1 MKKFNLKKTKFIIGG
16 SIVLLIFIA
25 NLAYSHFGY
34 GIQKNGILSIA
45 LATEKDTGCGKR
57 PDGTPYSLNECGKR
71 EKISEQDFTCN
82 GYERTFLEIKDKY
95 KYGSEFFDSLHLI
108 PTGSID
114 YYMYKY
120 KYKDFYNILPNV
132 MGTAQFLNS
141 YFPPFH
147 WDAYYDIPISAT
159 ISIEKQ
165 TCESTEDKKSGC
177 IDGTLPD
184 CSDVF
189 QTMVSW

>member
-1 MKKFNLKKTKFIIGG
+1 MRKFNLKKTKVIIGG
-16 SIVLLIFIA
+16 SIVLLVFIA

-34 GIQKNGILSIA
+34 GVKRNGILNVA

-57 PDGTPYSLNECGKR
+57 PDGTPHSLNECGKR
-71 EKISEQDFTCN
+71 EKISEQNFTCS
-82 GYERTFLEIKDKY
+82 GYERNYLQIKEEYFDKITY
-95 KYGSEFFDSLHLI
+95 I
-108 PTGSID
+108 PSGSID
-114 YYMYKY
+114 YYMYRDY
-120 KYKDFYNILPNV
+120 SEYYDILPKV
-132 MGTAQFLNS
+132 KGTTTFLVS
-141 YFPPFH
+141 YMPSFH

>member
-1 MKKFNLKKTKFIIGG
+1 MRKFNLKKTKVIIGG
-16 SIVLLIFIA
+16 SIVLLVFIA

-34 GIQKNGILSIA
+34 GVKRNGILNVA

-57 PDGTPYSLNECGKR
+57 PDGTPHSLNECGKR
-71 EKISEQDFTCN
+71 EKISEQNFTCS

-95 KYGSEFFDSLHLI
+95 KYGSEFFDSLYLI
-108 PTGSID
+108 PTGFID
-114 YYMYKY
+114 IYMYQRY
-120 KYKDFYNILPNV
+120 KSSYNTITSIR
-132 MGTAQFLNS
+132 GTTTFLVS
-141 YFPPFH
+141 YMPSFH

>member
-1 MKKFNLKKTKFIIGG
+1 MRKFNLKKTKVIIGG
-16 SIVLLIFIA
+16 SIVLLVFIA

-34 GIQKNGILSIA
+34 GVKRNGILNVA

-57 PDGTPYSLNECGKR
+57 PDGTPHSLNECGKR

-82 GYERTFLEIKDKY
+82 GFARTYLELKSPTGNDAPMGHIDYQMYKMYKGRYNIVTTIRGIPTFL
-95 KYGSEFFDSLHLI
+95 
-108 PTGSID
+108 
-114 YYMYKY
+114 
-120 KYKDFYNILPNV
+120 
-132 MGTAQFLNS
+132 AS
-141 YFPPFH
+141 YFPSFR